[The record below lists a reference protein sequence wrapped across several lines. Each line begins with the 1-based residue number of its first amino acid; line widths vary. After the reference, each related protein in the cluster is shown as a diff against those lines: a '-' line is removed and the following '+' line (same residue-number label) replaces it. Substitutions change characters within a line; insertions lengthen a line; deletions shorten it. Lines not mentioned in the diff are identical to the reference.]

1 MIDPCF
7 AFFVKMWSQQERTL
21 RTFLL
26 RYLSITYFMSID
38 KPKSVYLWIA
48 CTDSSSRYFCTSSR
62 RILQAGN
69 DDRPIRKE
77 LCQSGLDKKIGT
89 RREISISMNLYLNIQ
104 EQIKCIENSTK
115 IRKNGDFNRSNRKT
129 HKNNEL

>member
-1 MIDPCF
+1 MNCLYR
-7 AFFVKMWSQQERTL
+7 FFIKILLYKQQ
-21 RTFLL
+21 
-26 RYLSITYFMSID
+26 
-38 KPKSVYLWIA
+38 
-48 CTDSSSRYFCTSSR
+48 
-62 RILQAGN
+62 
-69 DDRPIRKE
+69 
-77 LCQSGLDKKIGT
+77 KKIGT